1 MSEIPRLAGGQPR
14 QTTDYELCLV
24 CQKQAGPL
32 VLNPRLPS
40 YHNLLEKVKERA
52 RLHDPECVP
61 LQKRLEDCTQET
73 LQRDKAVWHRGCYSK
88 ITNAVQMERARD
100 RQQSSMSTGSYTPK
114 FRGRRS
120 RSVDDVANVT
130 GPAGPFTRSSTQPLN
145 KNLCFF
151 CQEDSDRQLFHVRT
165 ANAGQSLLKTRYS
178 TCIADGDAH
187 AMDLK
192 YHKGCWTKHVFH
204 VLRDDTRE
212 GPKTKQSTTQVSS
225 FVELLNIVDC
235 QTNEG
240 AYLSMQDVENT
251 YVGMLGG
258 TEALERHSPAFTRQW
273 LKDKILSELP
283 HVKAVRQKNMQR
295 PSVLYCPEACE
306 GGMVHTAITS
316 TDDDTDNMKTLYKSA
331 VFIRRRIEKF
341 NKSIQ
346 RGQGS
351 IVVTSTLDDVPVELY
366 SMIRWIMAGPAEQL
380 QTRVRAAI
388 VDQAALTMSQNV
400 VFGFKSKRQVTY
412 KPSDEGAG
420 FRSQQARENP
430 QAVGLALTIHHD
442 TRNKNMLDLLNAQG
456 YCMSYSRALIME
468 TALANAVVENIKQ
481 FHGLYVPPFLK
492 KGTFVFFAADNTDFA
507 EDTADGKGTTHGTVT
522 AIYQKADAP
531 GEPITPPLCVDDTK
545 SKSLSV
551 TPYHTPMLQCQKPKP
566 TTCHNQMGEFSVN
579 SSGVA
584 ESYRL
589 TQLGWVVASTVSRMK
604 DVDASQIPGWA
615 GYNSLLSTS
624 KPLTEV
630 GALPLLP
637 EVAHDWSTLLTVV
650 KQALQLKELAVGED
664 HITLITFDMAMYEKV
679 IQLVDARPDLK
690 GKVMP
695 RLGELHVVMCALRA
709 LGSSIENSG
718 IDDAWIEADV
728 YGSATTRQILKCTHY
743 KRSLRAHIYSYMALY
758 ELVIEQF
765 FKDNPDLVNVCQE
778 ASNEMEDACAVAN
791 KSTRPASV
799 QRANAHLL
807 HTLNQGNLMKR
818 LQDWEA
824 QKAQNAMFR
833 SLMNYLHRVET
844 ILYFVAASRNADL
857 HLHLQAGEALS
868 KLLFA
873 MDRLRYK
880 RLWPRYI
887 ADMHALKTDH
897 PDTWKELEEGNI
909 SVTKGTIPFVSI
921 GADHACEQL
930 NRLMKAHGGLTGI
943 SNNPNARQ

>member
-165 ANAGQSLLKTRYS
+165 ANADQSLKKAVSASSDPSLKTRYS

-331 VFIRRRIEKF
+331 VFICRRIEEF

-650 KQALQLKELAVGED
+650 KQALQLKEWQL
-664 HITLITFDMAMYEKV
+664 EK
-679 IQLVDARPDLK
+679 
-690 GKVMP
+690 
-695 RLGELHVVMCALRA
+695 
-709 LGSSIENSG
+709 
-718 IDDAWIEADV
+718 
-728 YGSATTRQILKCTHY
+728 
-743 KRSLRAHIYSYMALY
+743 
-758 ELVIEQF
+758 
-765 FKDNPDLVNVCQE
+765 
-778 ASNEMEDACAVAN
+778 
-791 KSTRPASV
+791 
-799 QRANAHLL
+799 
-807 HTLNQGNLMKR
+807 
-818 LQDWEA
+818 
-824 QKAQNAMFR
+824 
-833 SLMNYLHRVET
+833 T
-844 ILYFVAASRNADL
+844 IS
-857 HLHLQAGEALS
+857 HS
-868 KLLFA
+868 
-873 MDRLRYK
+873 
-880 RLWPRYI
+880 
-887 ADMHALKTDH
+887 
-897 PDTWKELEEGNI
+897 
-909 SVTKGTIPFVSI
+909 
-921 GADHACEQL
+921 
-930 NRLMKAHGGLTGI
+930 
-943 SNNPNARQ
+943 